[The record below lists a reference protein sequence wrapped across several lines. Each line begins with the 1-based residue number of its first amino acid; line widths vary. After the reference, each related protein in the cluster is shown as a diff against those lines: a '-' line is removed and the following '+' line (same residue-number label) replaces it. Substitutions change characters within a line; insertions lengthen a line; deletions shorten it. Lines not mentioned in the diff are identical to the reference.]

1 MRELPPRWRKVW
13 RDAMQHKARTLL
25 VVLAIAVG
33 VAGGGTILVA
43 WALVDRA
50 THEGFL
56 ASDPAA
62 ATLHVDSIDA
72 RMLAMVRGIDGVRL
86 AEARRSVSASVLA
99 AGSWQSAL
107 LFAVPDFEGT
117 RIGKLRRDTGPWPVR
132 DGDVAIEH
140 SSLSV
145 ANVSV
150 GDPISVAVANGD
162 PVQLQTT
169 GIVRDVELAPGWMEH
184 VVYAFVTPA
193 TLARLGL
200 PSTLDELRVTVRDG
214 NPTQDDVRRVAYR
227 VKSTLEAA
235 GHRVSSV
242 DVPVPGEHVHA
253 AQMDS
258 LLYTQGAFGV
268 LALVVCGFLVVNL
281 VAAMLAGQSREI
293 GIMKTLGADAR
304 DLSRMYLV
312 FAAGLGMLASL
323 IALPLS
329 ITLGRSYGAL
339 KGDLL
344 NFDVAA
350 FAIPWWSIALQ
361 VVVGLLIPVIAT
373 WLRVRR
379 ACRMP
384 IANGLRD
391 FGVDRSADDFTD
403 HWSVRIGGLA
413 RPVLLSVRNAFRNR
427 QRMTLTLL
435 ALAMGG
441 AVFLAAAN
449 LRASVI
455 DSVGLLFDAQRYSFS
470 VRLADAHG
478 TDSVESIVSRVAG
491 VARAEGW
498 TGLRVAVRHDDNGNA
513 ISLVAPPWSTALLK
527 PAIVEGRWL
536 RPDDVRA
543 LVVSRSLIK
552 TEPSLALGARVPLS
566 IDGRI
571 ERWTVIGIADAG
583 PVPTAFTSREIV
595 AAERGARTVST
606 VAVATDVA
614 GVAMQVDLIQ
624 RVRAELDRAGLLVSS
639 SQLVEEN
646 RRVIEDHL
654 LMVVQFLAAMGWVM
668 IVVGGMGLASTMS
681 LAVLERTREIGVLRA
696 IGAQHGAILGIIQTE
711 GLVIAILSWLVA
723 LPLSIPM
730 SIALSWTF
738 SRVML
743 KVPMRFIPE
752 SGGIAQWLGLVVVI
766 SIVSCAWP
774 ALRATRITVRQ
785 ALAFE

>member
-1 MRELPPRWRKVW
+1 MREIPPRWRKVW
-13 RDAMQHKARTLL
+13 RDAMLHKARTLL

-33 VAGGGTILVA
+33 VAGGGTIFVA

-50 THEGFL
+50 THDGFL

-62 ATLHVDSIDA
+62 ATLRVDSVDA
-72 RMLAMVRGIDGVRL
+72 TVLAIVRGVDGVRL
-86 AEARRSVSASVLA
+86 AEARRTVSASMLA
-99 AGSWQSAL
+99 GGSWQSAL

-117 RIGKLRRDTGPWPVR
+117 RVGRLRRDAGPWPTT

-145 ANVSV
+145 AGVSL
-150 GDPISVAVANGD
+150 GDPVSVAVANGEAV
-162 PVQLQTT
+162 PLRTT

-200 PSTLDELRVTVRDG
+200 PSTLDELRITVRDR

-227 VKSTLEAA
+227 VKTALEAA

-281 VAAMLAGQSREI
+281 IAAMLTGQVREI
-293 GIMKTLGADAR
+293 GVMKTLGADAR
-304 DLSRMYLV
+304 DLTRMYLV
-312 FAAGLGMLASL
+312 FAAALGVCASL
-323 IALPLS
+323 IALPVS
-329 ITLGRSYGAL
+329 MALGRSYGAM

-350 FAIPWWSIALQ
+350 YPIPWWSVALQ
-361 VVVGLLIPVIAT
+361 IAIGVLIPVVAAWI
-373 WLRVRR
+373 RVRR

-384 IANGLRD
+384 IAGGLRD
-391 FGVDRSADDFTD
+391 YGVDRSADQFTD
-403 HWSVRIGGLA
+403 HWSVRIGGLT
-413 RPVLLSVRNAFRNR
+413 RPLLLSIRNAFRNR

-435 ALAMGG
+435 ALALGG

-455 DSVGLLFDAQRYSFS
+455 DSVGLLFEAQRYTFS
-470 VRLADAHG
+470 VRLANAHDA
-478 TDSVESIVSRVAG
+478 DSVESIVSNVVG

-498 TGLRVAVRHDDNGNA
+498 TGLRVAVRHDDGADGNA
-513 ISLVAPPWSTALLK
+513 ISVVAPPAATALLA
-527 PAIVEGRWL
+527 PRLVEGRWL

-543 LVVSRSLIK
+543 LVVSTSLIK
-552 TEPSLALGARVPLS
+552 TEPSLALGTRVLFS
-566 IDGRI
+566 IDGRV
-571 ERWTVIGIADAG
+571 ESWTVVGIVVAG
-583 PVPTAFTSREIV
+583 PVPSAFTSREIV
-595 AAERGARTVST
+595 TAERGARTVST
-606 VAVATDVA
+606 VVVATAVS

-624 RVRAELDRAGLLVSS
+624 RVRGELDRAGLLVSS

-646 RRVIEDHL
+646 RRVLEDHL

-668 IVVGGMGLASTMS
+668 IVVGGRGLASTMS

-696 IGAQHGAILGIIQTE
+696 IGARHGAILGIVQVE
-711 GLVIAILSWLVA
+711 GLVIAILSWLAA
-723 LPLSIPM
+723 LPLSVLDEYR
-730 SIALSWTF
+730 A
-738 SRVML
+738 
-743 KVPMRFIPE
+743 E
-752 SGGIAQWLGLVVVI
+752 LGVQPRDVEGPDSV
-766 SIVSCAWP
+766 CA
-774 ALRATRITVRQ
+774 
-785 ALAFE
+785 